1 MSGIANGYG
10 QNGRLILW
18 YNVEQRFMRKS
29 ESTTNDA
36 VDANKERTR
45 KIVQSWDVQSA
56 ELTMQIGTGI
66 DYKCP
71 S

>member
-1 MSGIANGYG
+1 
-10 QNGRLILW
+10 
-18 YNVEQRFMRKS
+18 MRKS